1 MASPRG
7 FEPLTCSLGGS
18 RAIQLCHGDVVIL
31 SARDYTDTASSFHV
45 KLLPDY
51 KTKLYFAVSILYMGQ
66 YSSCCVLF
74 RDLLTESFYLQFNIA
89 KHHVAGKIKPLITV
103 FG

>member
-18 RAIQLCHGDVVIL
+18 RAIQLCHGDVVKL

-45 KLLPDY
+45 KLLAGYAQNCISP
-51 KTKLYFAVSILYMGQ
+51 F
-66 YSSCCVLF
+66 LF
-74 RDLLTESFYLQFNIA
+74 YTQVN
-89 KHHVAGKIKPLITV
+89 T
-103 FG
+103 